1 MLKSTNG
8 GGVGLRV
15 VGPSGETDGLG
26 VCTPVGA
33 LVGLGVAGGGTG
45 HHSPGVGKRF
55 GIGVGSG
62 LFGCGVGA
70 GLGAGV
76 CPVRDALS
84 VELVEVTLLLDGW
97 LVGVSP
103 VADEIS
109 VGGLLDGW
117 LVGALLLG

>member
-8 GGVGLRV
+8 GGVGLGV

-26 VCTPVGA
+26 VCTVGP

-45 HHSPGVGKRF
+45 HHSPGGGKRF
-55 GIGVGSG
+55 GMGVGAG

-70 GLGAGV
+70 GLGGGV

-84 VELVEVTLLLDGW
+84 VELLVVTLLPDGW

-103 VADEIS
+103 V
-109 VGGLLDGW
+109 GW